1 MKLTCKLDDF
11 GEQVVEVKTTDHLSI
26 LLDLLVFP
34 SSDDTINKL
43 IKFTHKGRTYPIYS
57 ELTFQEIGIIGD
69 TSLFIISKP
78 IAGEY
83 N

>member
-1 MKLTCKLDDF
+1 MKLNCKLGDF
-11 GEQVVEVKTTDHLSI
+11 GNQVVEVKTTDHLSI

-43 IKFTHKGRTYPIYS
+43 SKFNHKGRTYSIYS

-69 TSLFIISKP
+69 TSLFIMSQP

>member
-1 MKLTCKLDDF
+1 MKLTCKLDVF

-69 TSLFIISKP
+69 TSLFIVIPP

>member
-1 MKLTCKLDDF
+1 MKLTCKLADF

-34 SSDDTINKL
+34 SSDDTSNKL
-43 IKFTHKGRTYPIYS
+43 SKFTHKGRTYSIYS

-69 TSLFIISKP
+69 ASLFINTQP

>member
-1 MKLTCKLDDF
+1 MKLTCKLADI

-43 IKFTHKGRTYPIYS
+43 SKFIHKGRTYPVCS

-69 TSLFIISKP
+69 ASLFINTQP